1 MDRTELH
8 EWRKSNGYSQ
18 SDLAKELGVST
29 NTISRWERG
38 ELKIPPFLH
47 IALKCLKRKGGEI
60 RKAGRP
66 PKSAAETKKKKE
78 RRS

>member
-18 SDLAKELGVST
+18 SDLAIELGVST
-29 NTISRWERG
+29 NTVSRWERG

-47 IALKCLKRKGGEI
+47 IALKCLKKKGGEI

-66 PKSAAETKKKKE
+66 PKDAAKMKTK
-78 RRS
+78 RRK